1 LLQYFGT
8 EIAEMDQR
16 DQELLDKQLRGFN
29 PPPRNDW
36 IIMLVVL
43 AAFFAGMTL
52 GGFLTAYKSEPIQ
65 IASNDATP
73 SIFIPNNAPPTRRQQ

>member
-1 LLQYFGT
+1 MQYFGA
-8 EIAEMDQR
+8 EVAEMDQR

-43 AAFFAGMTL
+43 AVFFAGVTL
-52 GGFLTAYKSEPIQ
+52 GGFLTAYKSKPMQ

-73 SIFIPNNAPPTRRQQ
+73 SIFIPNGAPPTTTQH

>member
-1 LLQYFGT
+1 MQYFGA
-8 EIAEMDQR
+8 EIADMDQR

-43 AAFFAGMTL
+43 AVFFAGVTL
-52 GGFLTAYKSEPIQ
+52 GGFLTAYKSEPMQ
-65 IASNDATP
+65 LASNAATP
-73 SIFIPNNAPPTRRQQ
+73 SIFIPNGAPPTTQH

>member
-1 LLQYFGT
+1 
-8 EIAEMDQR
+8 MDQR

-36 IIMLVVL
+36 IFMLVVL
-43 AAFFAGMTL
+43 AVFFAGITL
-52 GGFLTAYKSEPIQ
+52 GGFLTAYKNAPMQ

-73 SIFIPNNAPPTRRQQ
+73 LIFIPNGAPLTTLH

>member
-1 LLQYFGT
+1 
-8 EIAEMDQR
+8 MDQR

-43 AAFFAGMTL
+43 AVFFAGVTL
-52 GGFLTAYKSEPIQ
+52 GGFLTAYKSEPMQ
-65 IASNDATP
+65 LASNDATP
-73 SIFIPNNAPPTRRQQ
+73 SIFIPNGAPPTTQH